1 MKIEKLKWWKRLSF
15 DHQLDFWEIKEK
27 SGIAAV
33 MAILL
38 SLFYGR
44 AINGHDD
51 LGNADK
57 THCGKMQI
65 FVHYNKF
72 WQFFALFW
80 SQNQDFMRQ
89 NSKNSDF
96 LLLFKMRI
104 LSRKFK

>member
-1 MKIEKLKWWKRLSF
+1 MVKKILSF

-57 THCGKMQI
+57 THCGKMRI
-65 FVHYNKF
+65 FVH
-72 WQFFALFW
+72 
-80 SQNQDFMRQ
+80 
-89 NSKNSDF
+89 
-96 LLLFKMRI
+96 
-104 LSRKFK
+104 